1 MNVKTII
8 QFLIFILILV
18 LLFFF
23 IKNTFLEEE
32 KDVIELE
39 IDKNEVVIVNQN
51 NEEISNVIKNLN
63 YRSVDSNGNTYI
75 LESEYGEVTKE
86 NSDILILKNVTG
98 IIRLKNKSEIKI
110 SADFA
115 KYNSENYNTF
125 FYQNVLGLYEESEIH
140 SDNLDLL
147 FQDNIAKMYNNIKFL
162 DQNLKVNADEISLD
176 LLYGDVYIKMF
187 DDKNK
192 IQIIKK

>member
-1 MNVKTII
+1 MNVKIII

-147 FQDNIAKMYNNIKFL
+147 FQDNIAKIYNNIKFL

>member
-8 QFLIFILILV
+8 QFLIFLLIIV

-32 KDVIELE
+32 KNLVELE
-39 IDKNEVVIVNQN
+39 VNKNEGVVINQDS
-51 NEEISNVIKNLN
+51 EEISNIIKNLN
-63 YRSVDSNGNTYI
+63 YKSVDSRGNTYI
-75 LESEYGEVTKE
+75 LSAEYGEITKE
-86 NSDILILKNVTG
+86 DENILILKNVNGT
-98 IIRLKNKSEIKI
+98 IILIDKSEIKI

-115 KYNSENYNTF
+115 KYNSENYDTF

-147 FQDNIAKMYNNIKFL
+147 IQDNIAKMYNNIKFL
-162 DQNLKVNADEISLD
+162 DRDLKLNADEILLD
-176 LLYGDVYIKMF
+176 LLYGEVYIKMF
-187 DDKNK
+187 DKKNK

>member
-8 QFLIFILILV
+8 QFLIFLIIIV

-32 KDVIELE
+32 KNLVELE
-39 IDKNEVVIVNQN
+39 VNKNEEFVINQDS
-51 NEEISNVIKNLN
+51 EEISNIIKNLN
-63 YRSVDSNGNTYI
+63 YKSVDSRGNTYI
-75 LESEYGEVTKE
+75 LSAEYGEVTKE
-86 NSDILILKNVTG
+86 DENILILKNVNGT
-98 IIRLKNKSEIKI
+98 IILIDKSEIKI

-115 KYNSENYNTF
+115 KYNSENYDTF

-147 FQDNIAKMYNNIKFL
+147 IQYNIAKMYNNIKFL
-162 DQNLKVNADEISLD
+162 DRDLKLNADEISLD
-176 LLYGDVYIKMF
+176 LLYGEVYIKMF
-187 DDKNK
+187 DKKNK

>member
-1 MNVKTII
+1 MNVKIII

-32 KDVIELE
+32 QDIIELE
-39 IDKNEVVIVNQN
+39 IDKNEVVTVNQN

-110 SADFA
+110 SADLA